1 LITVEAAE
9 LLECI
14 LEIMQLVFK
23 YLENAQEEENV
34 RIQVIKSGSN
44 VQYEKKLF

>member
-1 LITVEAAE
+1 MQQKYLNLYKFSGNLISEEAAE

-23 YLENAQEEENV
+23 YLENAQDEENV
-34 RIQVIKSGSN
+34 
-44 VQYEKKLF
+44 